1 MPNWT
6 TNELHIEPDWVSN
19 QDKAKE
25 EFIKF
30 KDENIKLDIDNASS
44 ETTGEALF
52 SFKTMLPIPKE
63 LEIEKSTS
71 DESET
76 LQAINKE
83 KYGYESWYEF
93 CIEKWGTKWDAAEP
107 YIIESSED
115 VLIIRFE
122 TAWSPPLGWLEDAS
136 KKYKRLLFRMNVSE
150 ESNAFIGQPIARG
163 GNLLANICRV
173 DYPDGYDG

>member
-1 MPNWT
+1 MQSKEGMISKMPNWT

-52 SFKTMLPIPKE
+52 SFKTMLPIHKE

-71 DESET
+71 DES
-76 LQAINKE
+76 
-83 KYGYESWYEF
+83 
-93 CIEKWGTKWDAAEP
+93 
-107 YIIESSED
+107 
-115 VLIIRFE
+115 
-122 TAWSPPLGWLEDAS
+122 
-136 KKYKRLLFRMNVSE
+136 
-150 ESNAFIGQPIARG
+150 
-163 GNLLANICRV
+163 
-173 DYPDGYDG
+173 